1 VTGVKV
7 DSYHLWKETILD
19 TIDSLLA
26 LEKYWVSNGYRVEI
40 PTLEEY
46 QL

>member
-7 DSYHLWKETILD
+7 DSYYAWKDTVLD

-26 LEKYWVSNGYRVEI
+26 LEQEWVNQGYEVEI
-40 PTLEEY
+40 PALEEY
-46 QL
+46 GL